1 MHIHFSPLE
10 KKILHPASSLSF
22 KTFKKLYYVKVL
34 PKNCLLYRHTK
45 HSRPILSFVNSHSRE
60 KKGRKKYYFW
70 DGLASLCTV
79 LIAPPFSS
87 FCPFRSDWISSDWSN
102 RFVVYKPVVN
112 FFEHYWVYLGRRLGF
127 NFVSFLFSLC
137 SQMLAS
143 FQLCPRK
150 GQATSVHSRQN
161 TPVKNNIRKSVVRI
175 CSFDFDEKNL
185 GKRKASKLK
194 LKLGFCFW
202 GNNSGKWKS
211 QFSTGCVFPDIFGQ
225 S

>member
-1 MHIHFSPLE
+1 MSKFCQKIACCIVIPSIPGRFYPSSTATQE
-10 KKILHPASSLSF
+10 RKKA
-22 KTFKKLYYVKVL
+22 
-34 PKNCLLYRHTK
+34 
-45 HSRPILSFVNSHSRE
+45 E
-60 KKGRKKYYFW
+60 KKYYFW

-87 FCPFRSDWISSDWSN
+87 FCPFRSDWISGDWSN
-102 RFVVYKPVVN
+102 RFVVYRPVVN

-175 CSFDFDEKNL
+175 CSFDFDEKN
-185 GKRKASKLK
+185 
-194 LKLGFCFW
+194 
-202 GNNSGKWKS
+202 
-211 QFSTGCVFPDIFGQ
+211 
-225 S
+225 

>member
-1 MHIHFSPLE
+1 MLVFQL
-10 KKILHPASSLSF
+10 
-22 KTFKKLYYVKVL
+22 KKLLNTEFSVFE
-34 PKNCLLYRHTK
+34 T
-45 HSRPILSFVNSHSRE
+45 F
-60 KKGRKKYYFW
+60 FW
-70 DGLASLCTV
+70 STEGANKIGL
-79 LIAPPFSS
+79 
-87 FCPFRSDWISSDWSN
+87 
-102 RFVVYKPVVN
+102 
-112 FFEHYWVYLGRRLGF
+112 
-127 NFVSFLFSLC
+127 SFLFSLC

-202 GNNSGKWKS
+202 GNNAGKWKS
-211 QFSTGCVFPDIFGQ
+211 QFSTGCVFPDFFSQSQNHIFDLNFDPMRFREFSSSIQ
-225 S
+225 SDSFLHTRFCFKNSTVFKEFWKVTFLSESRNSRYL